1 MRSRPRYAT
10 QPRWRCRTRPR
21 GPRPRRTTSMS
32 RRAGWRRSS
41 EPLEIGEP
49 DLDQRPDRL
58 LEPGLAGQ
66 RERLLIVLSRLG
78 RIDPLLEPVV
88 ARHEQLLDP
97 LARVTPLHVRS
108 LAVHLS
114 DYS

>member
-1 MRSRPRYAT
+1 M
-10 QPRWRCRTRPR
+10 
-21 GPRPRRTTSMS
+21 SMS

-49 DLDQRPDRL
+49 DLDQRLDRP
-58 LEPGLAGQ
+58 LEPGLAGHL
-66 RERLLIVLSRLG
+66 ERLLVALPRLG
-78 RIDPLLEPVV
+78 RIDALLEPVV

-97 LARVTPLHVRS
+97 LARVAPLHVGS

-114 DYS
+114 VYQGWKQPPATPTRRSAF